1 MSPRKNR
8 TARAEAQGKTDAAE
22 KAASTQVA
30 AKPVKFRLTAIPGCK
45 VFVTGTFNNWDPRQ
59 LELRERAGVFGTTV
73 PLPLGRHEYK
83 FVIDGVWCVDP
94 DCPEWAPNSLG
105 SLNSVV
111 TVD

>member
-1 MSPRKNR
+1 VS
-8 TARAEAQGKTDAAE
+8 Q

-30 AKPVKFRLTAIPGCK
+30 TKPVKFRITATPGCK
-45 VFVTGTFNNWDPRQ
+45 IFVAGTFNNWDPRQ
-59 LELRERAGVFGTTV
+59 LELKEKTGVFGATM

-94 DCPEWAPNSLG
+94 ECTEWVPNSLG

-111 TVD
+111 TVA